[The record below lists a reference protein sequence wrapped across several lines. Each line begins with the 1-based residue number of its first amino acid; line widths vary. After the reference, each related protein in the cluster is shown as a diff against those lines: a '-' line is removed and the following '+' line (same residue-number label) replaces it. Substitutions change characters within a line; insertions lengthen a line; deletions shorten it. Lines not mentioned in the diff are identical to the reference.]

1 MGFSQGM
8 QLFGTNLQKFK
19 LSNTTRD
26 VKVAVD
32 ISGWIHAISS
42 KAKNP
47 DSSFDV
53 EKIIRLTVLRL
64 ICLRNKHLVPIAVFD
79 GLTPPAKKR
88 RPSATNNNNTLK
100 LTPEHRSSL
109 IIRLIEHEIEY
120 IVAPFEADSQIA
132 TIDKLGLKTTEEQRI
147 RKDST

>member
-1 MGFSQGM
+1 VLFFNICYRKLAEDFFLHRSYSKKNICICGTQATMGFSQGM
-8 QLFGTNLQKFK
+8 QLFGTNLLKFK

-26 VKVAVD
+26 VRVAVD

-64 ICLRNKHLVPIAVFD
+64 IYRQLC
-79 GLTPPAKKR
+79 
-88 RPSATNNNNTLK
+88 
-100 LTPEHRSSL
+100 
-109 IIRLIEHEIEY
+109 
-120 IVAPFEADSQIA
+120 
-132 TIDKLGLKTTEEQRI
+132 
-147 RKDST
+147 

>member
-1 MGFSQGM
+1 MGFSQGL

-53 EKIIRLTVLRL
+53 EKINRLTVLFL
-64 ICLRNKHLVPIAVFD
+64 IFPRDQKIYQMSRSD
-79 GLTPPAKKR
+79 EQIR
-88 RPSATNNNNTLK
+88 RVDEQISD
-100 LTPEHRSSL
+100 EQVSRSDDYMHTQAFGSN
-109 IIRLIEHEIEY
+109 RC
-120 IVAPFEADSQIA
+120 F
-132 TIDKLGLKTTEEQRI
+132 
-147 RKDST
+147 

>member
-53 EKIIRLTVLRL
+53 EKIIRFLTVLRL
-64 ICLRNKHLVPIAVFD
+64 IYRQLC
-79 GLTPPAKKR
+79 
-88 RPSATNNNNTLK
+88 
-100 LTPEHRSSL
+100 
-109 IIRLIEHEIEY
+109 
-120 IVAPFEADSQIA
+120 
-132 TIDKLGLKTTEEQRI
+132 
-147 RKDST
+147 